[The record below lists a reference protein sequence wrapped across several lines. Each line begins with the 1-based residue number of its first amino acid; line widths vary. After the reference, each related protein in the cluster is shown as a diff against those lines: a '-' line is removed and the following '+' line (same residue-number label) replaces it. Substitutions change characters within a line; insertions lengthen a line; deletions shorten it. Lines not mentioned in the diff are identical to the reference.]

1 MSTLIKVRS
10 IIFVFIFCGVNF
22 CNSHSSYAEKIL
34 IFAASS
40 LTLPLQKIAN
50 TFQQETHHNVKIS
63 FAASSTLAR
72 QISYGAP
79 ADIFISANQK
89 WMNFL
94 SQKNLAIAIS
104 KQRILT
110 NSLVIISQTNNS
122 SKIKNLNLASIK
134 NIIKHGRFG
143 IGDPDHVPLGIYSRQ
158 ALTNLNLWHLLE
170 DKLAPFSNAQT
181 VLTFV
186 ERGETKAGIVYKTDT
201 YLNKKIKTIFK
212 IPPRTHDKIHYW
224 AALAQP
230 VARDAAQEFFSI
242 LFNQN
247 SKNVFKTHG
256 FLVN

>member
-1 MSTLIKVRS
+1 MSTFITVKS
-10 IIFVFIFCGVNF
+10 IIFVFVFCVVYF
-22 CNSHSSYAEKIL
+22 SNSHSLYAEKLL

-40 LTLPLQKIAN
+40 LTLPLQKIVN
-50 TFQQETHHNVKIS
+50 TFQQETHHNVRIS

-72 QISYGAP
+72 QISHGAP

-94 SQKNLAIAIS
+94 SKKNLAIAIS
-104 KQRILT
+104 KRKILT

-134 NIIKHGRFG
+134 NIIKGGRFG

-158 ALTNLNLWHLLE
+158 ALINLNLWHLLA
-170 DKLAPFSNAQT
+170 DKLAPLSNAQT

-186 ERGETKAGIVYKTDT
+186 ERGETKAGIVYKSDT

-230 VARDAAQEFFSI
+230 VARDAVEEFFSI

-247 SKNVFKTHG
+247 SKNVFKTYG

>member
-1 MSTLIKVRS
+1 MSTFITVRS
-10 IIFVFIFCGVNF
+10 IIFVFVFCGVYF
-22 CNSHSSYAEKIL
+22 SNSHSSYAEKIL

-134 NIIKHGRFG
+134 NIIKHGKKNQFNWCKQ
-143 IGDPDHVPLGIYSRQ
+143 S
-158 ALTNLNLWHLLE
+158 
-170 DKLAPFSNAQT
+170 
-181 VLTFV
+181 
-186 ERGETKAGIVYKTDT
+186 
-201 YLNKKIKTIFK
+201 LNK
-212 IPPRTHDKIHYW
+212 
-224 AALAQP
+224 
-230 VARDAAQEFFSI
+230 
-242 LFNQN
+242 
-247 SKNVFKTHG
+247 
-256 FLVN
+256 